1 MKIPITRSITT
12 IETEVGEPIPLIT
25 EFQYFSED
33 FENIE
38 LENNIDI
45 LKSISEYK
53 KSQFVVGF
61 AAETNSVKDYA
72 ISKMNNKNLDMIVAN
87 DVSLK
92 DSGFGSDFN
101 KVTIITKES
110 EIETEVLTKREIA
123 DKILDAILEKIC

>member
-1 MKIPITRSITT
+1 MEFVER
-12 IETEVGEPIPLIT
+12 IEI
-25 EFQYFSED
+25 
-33 FENIE
+33 
-38 LENNIDI
+38 ENNIDI

-72 ISKMNNKNLDMIVAN
+72 ISKMNNKKLDMIVAN

-92 DSGFGSDFN
+92 DRGFGSDFN
-101 KVTIITKES
+101 KVTIITKDS
-110 EIETEVLTKREIA
+110 ELETEVLTKREIA